1 MYNCGY
7 LLSFSAVTYVDSMR
21 GFLVIKYI
29 PSWVKASHCFLFYIS
44 VCIVCLWLFHICN
57 LLFKIW
63 FCLRSCMLGRFGL
76 PLPLLLELW
85 ERWLPCGLV
94 QAMHCWLS
102 SYFSTLAFCFFIDRW
117 AILCLIWDG
126 FLAWV
131 MKSIWLYYS
140 TANVFSGLVLWEIKL
155 QGRVESS
162 AAILHD
168 FSQVIDDNFFLS

>member
-1 MYNCGY
+1 MSE
-7 LLSFSAVTYVDSMR
+7 SFSLLFILHFCVYCL
-21 GFLVIKYI
+21 LVIVPYLQFVIQNLVLPTIVYAWSFWFTFAIVAWAVRKVTSLWTS
-29 PSWVKASHCFLFYIS
+29 PSNAYCG
-44 VCIVCLWLFHICN
+44 WL
-57 LLFKIW
+57 
-63 FCLRSCMLGRFGL
+63 
-76 PLPLLLELW
+76 
-85 ERWLPCGLV
+85 
-94 QAMHCWLS
+94 HCWLS

-126 FLAWV
+126 FLAWL
-131 MKSIWLYYS
+131 MKSIWLYYF